1 MPNLTES
8 SSLEILSYVGIL
20 LNNAKWNESKEIR
33 CARKCQ
39 T

>member
-8 SSLEILSYVGIL
+8 SSLEILSHVGIL
-20 LNNAKWNESKEIR
+20 INNANLNEPNEISYASK
-33 CARKCQ
+33 CL